1 MKHHF
6 IPLRYREEDRAL
18 LTVDQLSEHA
28 RVSRAFIRLC
38 ICLGCPTEKNL
49 LSQAM
54 LLDWLFENFEAVRRR
69 CGLEPMA
76 PLDGMK
82 GEMLLKL
89 KMGNA
94 LLTLLE
100 FSATRSSNPE
110 EKRRIGH
117 VRKMVALSLD
127 RR

>member
-1 MKHHF
+1 MKHPF

-38 ICLGCPTEKNL
+38 ICLGCPTKGDL

-54 LLDWLFENFEAVRRR
+54 LLDWLFENYEAVRRR
-69 CGLEPMA
+69 SGLETMA
-76 PLDGMK
+76 SLDGVK

-100 FSATRSSNPE
+100 FSSSRSSNSE

-117 VRKMVALSLD
+117 VHKMVAMSLD